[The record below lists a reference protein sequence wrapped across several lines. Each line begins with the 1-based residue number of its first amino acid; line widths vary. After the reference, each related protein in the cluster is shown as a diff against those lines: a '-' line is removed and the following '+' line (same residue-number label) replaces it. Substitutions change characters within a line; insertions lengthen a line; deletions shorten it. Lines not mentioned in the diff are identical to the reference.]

1 MPEFRQA
8 NAEVKQQQGSQ
19 GMFGLNRAIPA
30 GVLAGLML
38 LGGASGSVTGADKV
52 VLTADDGKTAAM
64 VAAMVSSR
72 HINHPQIDDA
82 LSEKLF
88 NRYIEVWDPQKLYFL
103 QSDVDEFAASKL
115 RLDDQ
120 ILKGDVQFA
129 GVVFERFRERMTAR
143 ASTIESIVD
152 LEHDFS
158 VDEQIPRDADDLP
171 WATTQAE
178 LDERWRKRIKFDLL
192 MLKLEDKD
200 LADARKRIKTRYR
213 TNQVFMDQTEAY
225 EVLELYL
232 SSMTHCLDPHSSY
245 MSPQTLNDFETTMK
259 LRLEGIGA
267 RLKYED
273 GYTVVEEVIQGGAA
287 AADKRLI
294 KGDRII
300 GVSADAVSEFVDV
313 VEMKLTRVVEMIRGK
328 KGTKVRLQVLKE
340 SGGIEE
346 YELTRTEVKITE
358 DEVKGK
364 VINSADW
371 IPGQTTR
378 LGILRIPSFYR
389 DFQGANEGGDFK
401 STSRDV
407 KVVLEEFRK
416 ENVDVL
422 IVDLR
427 WNGGGALQEA
437 IEVSGLFIPKGSVVQ
452 VKEPGDSVQTYEDE
466 DPDVYWRRPMVVV
479 CNRFSASASE
489 IFAGAIKDYRRGI
502 VVGDRTTHGKG
513 TVQNVVPVA
522 GRMSLFAPDKG
533 ALKLTISKF
542 YRVNGDSTQTRG
554 VTSDVVLPSLLNH
567 RDVGE
572 ESMDNAL
579 EFDRITRA
587 PYNQYPNVTDAIVQS
602 LQSKS
607 EERVK
612 ADEDFRQINRIIE
625 RYIERKNEKLI
636 SLNESVLRAEE
647 EELKQ
652 EKKEEEEAIKQT
664 TGSANEDIFPK
675 DFYNKELVN
684 ISIDY
689 VQLLGNQQASR

>member
-1 MPEFRQA
+1 
-8 NAEVKQQQGSQ
+8 
-19 GMFGLNRAIPA
+19 MFGLNRAIPA

>member
-1 MPEFRQA
+1 
-8 NAEVKQQQGSQ
+8 
-19 GMFGLNRAIPA
+19 
-30 GVLAGLML
+30 
-38 LGGASGSVTGADKV
+38 
-52 VLTADDGKTAAM
+52 
-64 VAAMVSSR
+64 
-72 HINHPQIDDA
+72 
-82 LSEKLF
+82 
-88 NRYIEVWDPQKLYFL
+88 
-103 QSDVDEFAASKL
+103 
-115 RLDDQ
+115 
-120 ILKGDVQFA
+120 
-129 GVVFERFRERMTAR
+129 
-143 ASTIESIVD
+143 
-152 LEHDFS
+152 
-158 VDEQIPRDADDLP
+158 
-171 WATTQAE
+171 
-178 LDERWRKRIKFDLL
+178 
-192 MLKLEDKD
+192 
-200 LADARKRIKTRYR
+200 
-213 TNQVFMDQTEAY
+213 
-225 EVLELYL
+225 
-232 SSMTHCLDPHSSY
+232 
-245 MSPQTLNDFETTMK
+245 
-259 LRLEGIGA
+259 
-267 RLKYED
+267 
-273 GYTVVEEVIQGGAA
+273 
-287 AADKRLI
+287 
-294 KGDRII
+294 
-300 GVSADAVSEFVDV
+300 
-313 VEMKLTRVVEMIRGK
+313 
-328 KGTKVRLQVLKE
+328 
-340 SGGIEE
+340 
-346 YELTRTEVKITE
+346 
-358 DEVKGK
+358 
-364 VINSADW
+364 
-371 IPGQTTR
+371 
-378 LGILRIPSFYR
+378 
-389 DFQGANEGGDFK
+389 
-401 STSRDV
+401 
-407 KVVLEEFRK
+407 
-416 ENVDVL
+416 VDVL

>member
-1 MPEFRQA
+1 
-8 NAEVKQQQGSQ
+8 
-19 GMFGLNRAIPA
+19 
-30 GVLAGLML
+30 
-38 LGGASGSVTGADKV
+38 
-52 VLTADDGKTAAM
+52 
-64 VAAMVSSR
+64 
-72 HINHPQIDDA
+72 
-82 LSEKLF
+82 
-88 NRYIEVWDPQKLYFL
+88 
-103 QSDVDEFAASKL
+103 
-115 RLDDQ
+115 
-120 ILKGDVQFA
+120 
-129 GVVFERFRERMTAR
+129 
-143 ASTIESIVD
+143 
-152 LEHDFS
+152 
-158 VDEQIPRDADDLP
+158 
-171 WATTQAE
+171 
-178 LDERWRKRIKFDLL
+178 
-192 MLKLEDKD
+192 
-200 LADARKRIKTRYR
+200 
-213 TNQVFMDQTEAY
+213 
-225 EVLELYL
+225 
-232 SSMTHCLDPHSSY
+232 MTHCLDPHSAY
-245 MSPQTLNDFETTMK
+245 MSPQTLNEFDTTMK

-287 AADKRLI
+287 AADKRLV

-300 GVSADAVSEFVDV
+300 GVSADAVADFVDV
-313 VEMKLTRVVEMIRGK
+313 VEMKLSRVVEMIRGK

-378 LGILRIPSFYR
+378 LGVLRIPSFYR

-407 KVVLEEFRK
+407 KVVLEEFRRQ
-416 ENVDVL
+416 NVDVL

-522 GRMSLFAPDKG
+522 GRMSLFAADRG

-554 VTSDVVLPSLLNH
+554 VVSDVVLPSLLNH
-567 RDVGE
+567 RDIGE

-587 PYNQYPNVTDAIVQS
+587 PYNQYPNVTDALVES
-602 LQSKS
+602 LQKKS
-607 EERVK
+607 DTRVQT
-612 ADEDFRQINRIIE
+612 DEDFVQINKLIA
-625 RYIERKNEKLI
+625 RYLERKNEKSI

-664 TGSANEDIFPK
+664 SGSASEDIFPK

-689 VQLLGNQQASR
+689 LQLLSNQQAAKN

>member
-1 MPEFRQA
+1 MIEL
-8 NAEVKQQQGSQ
+8 S
-19 GMFGLNRAIPA
+19 RAISTR
-30 GVLAGLML
+30 LIAGLIL
-38 LGGASGSVTGADKV
+38 LGAVAEQATARDKV
-52 VLTADDGKTAAM
+52 VLTADDGKTAQL
-64 VAAMVSSR
+64 VAAMVSAR

-82 LSEKLF
+82 LSDKLF
-88 NRYIEVWDPQKLYFL
+88 ARYIEVWDPQKLYFL
-103 QSDVDEFAASKL
+103 QADIDEFAPEKL
-115 RLDDQ
+115 RLDDR
-120 ILKGDVQFA
+120 ILKGDVGFA
-129 GVVFERFRERMTAR
+129 AVVFERFRERMTAR
-143 ASTIESIVD
+143 AATVAGLIDAEY
-152 LEHDFS
+152 DFT
-158 VDEQIPRDADDLP
+158 VDEQIPRDADELP
-171 WATTQAE
+171 WAKDQSE

-192 MLKLEDKD
+192 MLKLEDKG
-200 LADARKRIKTRYR
+200 LEDARKRLKTRYR
-213 TNQVFMDQTEAY
+213 TNQVFMDQTEPH
-225 EVLELYL
+225 EVLELFL
-232 SSMTHCLDPHSSY
+232 SSMTHCLDPHSAY
-245 MSPQTLNDFETTMK
+245 MSPQTLNEFDTTMK

-287 AADKRLI
+287 AADKRLV

-300 GVSADAVSEFVDV
+300 GVSADAVADFVDV
-313 VEMKLTRVVEMIRGK
+313 VEMKLSRVVEMIRGK

-378 LGILRIPSFYR
+378 LGVLRIPSFYR

-407 KVVLEEFRK
+407 KVVLEEFRRQ
-416 ENVDVL
+416 NVDVL

-522 GRMSLFAPDKG
+522 GRMSLFAADRG

-554 VTSDVVLPSLLNH
+554 VVSDVVLPSLLNH
-567 RDVGE
+567 RDIGE

-587 PYNQYPNVTDAIVQS
+587 PYNQYPNVTDALVES
-602 LQSKS
+602 LQKKS
-607 EERVK
+607 DTRVQT
-612 ADEDFRQINRIIE
+612 DEDFVQINKLIA
-625 RYIERKNEKLI
+625 RYLERKNEKSI

-664 TGSANEDIFPK
+664 SGSASEDIFPK

-689 VQLLGNQQASR
+689 LQLLSNQQAAKN

>member
-1 MPEFRQA
+1 MI
-8 NAEVKQQQGSQ
+8 
-19 GMFGLNRAIPA
+19 GLKRAIPT
-30 GVLAGLML
+30 GLMAGLIL
-38 LGGASGSVTGADKV
+38 LGVVAGQASARDKV
-52 VLTADDGKTAAM
+52 TLTADDGKTAQL
-64 VAAMVSSR
+64 VAAMVSAR
-72 HINHPQIDDA
+72 HINHPPIDDA

-88 NRYIEVWDPQKLYFL
+88 ARYIEIWDPQKLYFL
-103 QSDVDEFAASKL
+103 QSDIDEFAPQKL
-115 RLDDQ
+115 NLDDL
-120 ILKGDVQFA
+120 ILKGDIGFA
-129 GVVFERFRERMTAR
+129 AVVFERFRERMTAR
-143 ASTIESIVD
+143 AATIAGLVD
-152 LEHDFS
+152 MEHDFA

-171 WATTQAE
+171 WAKDQSE

-192 MLKLEDKD
+192 MLKLEDKGLD
-200 LADARKRIKTRYR
+200 DARKRLKTRYR
-213 TNQVFMDQTEAY
+213 TNQVFMDQTEPY
-225 EVLELYL
+225 EVLELFL
-232 SSMTHCLDPHSSY
+232 SSMTHCLDPHSAY
-245 MSPQTLNDFETTMK
+245 MSPQTLNEFDTTMK

-287 AADKRLI
+287 AADKRLV

-300 GVSADAVSEFVDV
+300 GVSADAASDFVDV
-313 VEMKLTRVVEMIRGK
+313 VEMKLSRVVEMIRGK

-364 VINSADW
+364 IINSADW

-378 LGILRIPSFYR
+378 LGVLRIPSFYR

-407 KVVLEEFRK
+407 KVVLEEFRRQ
-416 ENVDVL
+416 NVDVL

-522 GRMSLFAPDKG
+522 GRMSLFAADRG

-554 VTSDVVLPSLLNH
+554 VTSDVTLPSLLNH
-567 RDVGE
+567 RDIGE

-587 PYNQYPNVTDAIVQS
+587 PYNQYTNVTDALVES
-602 LQSKS
+602 LQKKS
-607 EERVK
+607 SARVEND
-612 ADEDFRQINRIIE
+612 ADFVQINKLIA
-625 RYIERKNEKLI
+625 RYLERKNDKLI

-664 TGSANEDIFPK
+664 TGSADEDIFPK
-675 DFYNKELVN
+675 DFYNQELVN

-689 VQLLGNQQASR
+689 LQLLSNQQASRN